1 MPEQA
6 TLVLIKP
13 DAIKRRLVGAV
24 LSRLEEL
31 QLELLGA
38 KAVRVSRELA
48 EEHYKPLREKPF
60 FNELIR
66 YLCGELHQ
74 VGYVLALVYAGSDA
88 IGSVRRLAGATNP
101 ESADPASV
109 RGALGRLTS
118 AGLMENAIH
127 ASSDEQE
134 AAREIKLWFRPEEL
148 LRPLYATTARGATSP
163 KTLVWDERSR

>member
-13 DAIKRRLVGAV
+13 DAIKRQLVGAV

-31 QLELLGA
+31 PLELIGA

-60 FNELIR
+60 FGELIQYIR
-66 YLCGELHQ
+66 GQLHG
-74 VGYVLALVYAGSDA
+74 VDYVLALVYAGPDA
-88 IGSVRRLAGATNP
+88 IGRVRQLAGATNP
-101 ESADPASV
+101 EAADPRSI

-118 AGLMENAIH
+118 AGLMENVIH

-134 AAREIKLWFRPEEL
+134 AEREIKLWFRPEEL
-148 LRPLYATTARGATSP
+148 LKPLYATKAHGAADH
-163 KTLVWDERSR
+163 KQLVWA